1 LFLKFTKLFLSK
13 ANEVGLAV
21 SMDVIDEVREQAHI
35 REFAA
40 MQRAAR
46 RYNSKVA
53 PREMKEGDLV
63 LKQVVAPTRI
73 GKLFPNW
80 EGPYRVREKCSH
92 GAYKLEEL
100 SGEAIPRTWNIANLR
115 HYYS

>member
-1 LFLKFTKLFLSK
+1 M
-13 ANEVGLAV
+13 AV
-21 SMDVIDEVREQAHI
+21 SMDIIDEVREQAHI

-40 MQRAAR
+40 KQRAAR

-80 EGPYRVREKCSH
+80 EGPYRIREKLAWCIQAGRVKWIGYSPH
-92 GAYKLEEL
+92 LE
-100 SGEAIPRTWNIANLR
+100 
-115 HYYS
+115 YS

>member
-1 LFLKFTKLFLSK
+1 MQENSFIFYSFNKHEIHKSFLSK

-40 MQRAAR
+40 KQRAAR
-46 RYNSKVA
+46 RYNSKVT

-63 LKQVVAPTRI
+63 LKQVVTPTRI
-73 GKLFPNW
+73 GKLFPN
-80 EGPYRVREKCSH
+80 
-92 GAYKLEEL
+92 
-100 SGEAIPRTWNIANLR
+100 
-115 HYYS
+115 

>member
-1 LFLKFTKLFLSK
+1 MVYGTDAMIPVEIDTPTWRRDTFSEE
-13 ANEVGLAV
+13 ANEVGMAV

-40 MQRAAR
+40 KQRAAR
-46 RYNSKVA
+46 RYNSRVT

-80 EGPYRVREKCSH
+80 EGP
-92 GAYKLEEL
+92 
-100 SGEAIPRTWNIANLR
+100 
-115 HYYS
+115 

>member
-1 LFLKFTKLFLSK
+1 V
-13 ANEVGLAV
+13 NEIGVKCT
-21 SMDVIDEVREQAHI
+21 MDMIDEIREEAHI

-40 MQRAAR
+40 KQRAGR
-46 RYNSKVA
+46 RYNSRVI
-53 PREMKEGDLV
+53 PRSMKEGNLV

-73 GKLFPNW
+73 GKLLPSW
-80 EGPYRVREKCSH
+80 EGPYRIKEKLQH

-100 SGEAIPRTWNIANLR
+100 DGTPVPRTWNMANLR

>member
-1 LFLKFTKLFLSK
+1 
-13 ANEVGLAV
+13 
-21 SMDVIDEVREQAHI
+21 MDVIDEVREQAHI
-35 REFAA
+35 REFVAK
-40 MQRAAR
+40 QRAAR
-46 RYNSKVA
+46 RYNSRVT

-80 EGPYRVREKCSH
+80 ERPYRIREKYAH

-100 SGEAIPRTWNIANLR
+100 NGDIVPRTWNVANLR

>member
-40 MQRAAR
+40 KQRAAR
-46 RYNSKVA
+46 RYNSKVT

-63 LKQVVAPTRI
+63 LK
-73 GKLFPNW
+73 
-80 EGPYRVREKCSH
+80 
-92 GAYKLEEL
+92 
-100 SGEAIPRTWNIANLR
+100 
-115 HYYS
+115 